1 MGDSL
6 WGHKGVG
13 HDDTIQQ
20 LNNNK
25 EELIVFTNTWFSLL
39 LDTQKITFQS
49 LAIGWGQHNYFWRV
63 SFKRK
68 CCVAA
73 RLKLR

>member
-1 MGDSL
+1 MGSQ
-6 WGHKGVG
+6 KS
-13 HDDTIQQ
+13 DTIQQ

-25 EELIVFTNTWFSLL
+25 EELVVFTNTWFSLL
-39 LDTQKITFQS
+39 LGAQKITFQS
-49 LAIGWGQHNYFWRV
+49 LAIGWGQYNYFWTV